1 MQFKK
6 SVALC
11 ALAFAGLA
19 GQAQAAALTPAQ
31 IAVIDDANTNN
42 RILFISGASAVQ
54 KGFTSVIGTL
64 IPGAKT
70 FYTDKNGKDTAGKA
84 NTHSYEAV
92 AGKLTNDSSY
102 GPWAN
107 QNVIVIYR
115 VAGGSVWG
123 VNPVARNEAIES
135 LNVTSTT
142 CSDAGYA
149 AADGSAANDKAFS
162 CAKNTRK
169 PDAGVSDVAP
179 ALFKQPLNTEGEIPA
194 SQLNATELAEF
205 NDTAYNKPIYA
216 LAFGVPVTNNVSTS
230 LNKSAVSAIMAGNVG
245 TWNQVDSALPADD
258 IVVCRRVPGS
268 GTQAVE
274 NMYFGNFPC
283 GALNTPADRTAS
295 EGTVFDASATWS
307 WTDANGKAHSGTG
320 KYTIDPA
327 APTGGLVVI
336 ENSSSGN
343 VAECMDAAVTGGKYV
358 TKTRDGTSAEY
369 LVEFVNPGSKAIG
382 VLSMDSLAKSRL
394 TVDVPNGKTNNWQFR
409 SLDGNGTYT
418 WDNTAAAPVAT
429 GTGKFPTLANLIDGT
444 WDMQGWISFNTP
456 NRTIA
461 DVNKAPVIAK
471 FLEKAQDPAV
481 LAAISDLKNV
491 AGAIPGGV
499 YSGAQVLRVEYSQGN
514 QCSPLNRNF

>member
-1 MQFKK
+1 MQIKK

-11 ALAFAGLA
+11 ALALAGLA
-19 GQAQAAALTPAQ
+19 GQAHAAALTTAQ
-31 IAVIDDANTNN
+31 KAVIDDANANN

-54 KGFTSVIGTL
+54 KGFTGIISAL

-92 AGKLTNDSSY
+92 AGVLDSSA
-102 GPWAN
+102 GGAWAGK
-107 QNVIVIYR
+107 NVILVYR

-123 VNPVARNEAIES
+123 VNPVARAQAIDS
-135 LNVTSTT
+135 LNVSSTT
-142 CSDAGYA
+142 CDDAGYA
-149 AADGSAANDKAFS
+149 AADGSAANDKAFQ
-162 CAKNTRK
+162 CAKNTRV

-179 ALFKQPLNTEGEIPA
+179 ALFKQPLNTEGEIA
-194 SQLNATELAEF
+194 AGQLNEAELAEF
-205 NDTAYNKPIYA
+205 SDTSYNKPIYA
-216 LAFGVPVTNNVSTS
+216 LAFGVPVTNNVNTA
-230 LNKSAVSAIMAGNVG
+230 LNRSAVAAIMAGNVG
-245 TWNQVDSALPADD
+245 TWDAVNPALPADD

-274 NMYFGNFPC
+274 NLYFGNFPC
-283 GALNTPADRTAS
+283 GVPNTPADRTAS
-295 EGTVFDASATWS
+295 EGTVFDAAATWS
-307 WTDANGKAHSGTG
+307 WTDANGKLHTGTG
-320 KYTIDPA
+320 KYTIDPT

-358 TKTRDGTSAEY
+358 TKTRDGASAEY

-382 VLSMDSLAKSRL
+382 VLSMDSLSKSKS
-394 TVDVPNGKTNNWQFR
+394 TGNWQFR

-429 GTGKFPTLANLIDGT
+429 GTGKHPTLANLIDGT

-456 NRTIA
+456 NRTVA
-461 DVNKAPVIAK
+461 DAAKAPVLAK
-471 FLEKAQDPAV
+471 FLEKAQDPAI
-481 LAAISDLKNV
+481 LASISDLKNV
-491 AGAIPGGV
+491 AAAIPGGA

-514 QCSPLNRNF
+514 QCAPLNRNF